1 MNPDSG
7 VFTCPVGGTYMFMVH
22 LATHKD
28 KKALLSL
35 RKNGMDIA
43 SIINQDGKNKGNHM
57 MGQCVLMELDQG
69 DEVRS
74 SWSLETNSIIFSR
87 FMSTHSLAPGPRT
100 GPTYT
105 SHSLLVVR
113 II

>member
-43 SIINQDGKNKGNHM
+43 SIINGG
-57 MGQCVLMELDQG
+57 VLRACYSCG
-69 DEVRS
+69 ACS
-74 SWSLETNSIIFSR
+74 TGIYCSWCDYRPASR
-87 FMSTHSLAPGPRT
+87 
-100 GPTYT
+100 
-105 SHSLLVVR
+105 
-113 II
+113 

>member
-1 MNPDSG
+1 MTGCSLMLVKELYLPSSKLIESHLSGEGLNPDSG

-57 MGQCVLMELDQG
+57 MGQCVLMELDPG
-69 DEVRS
+69 DEV
-74 SWSLETNSIIFSR
+74 
-87 FMSTHSLAPGPRT
+87 
-100 GPTYT
+100 
-105 SHSLLVVR
+105 
-113 II
+113 

>member
-1 MNPDSG
+1 
-7 VFTCPVGGTYMFMVH
+7 MFMVH

-74 SWSLETNSIIFSR
+74 SWGLKLIPTNYLFQVYVYT
-87 FMSTHSLAPGPRT
+87 FT
-100 GPTYT
+100 GTWTADWPHIHFTQF
-105 SHSLLVVR
+105 VGN
-113 II
+113 